1 MRIILLGPPGAGKG
15 TQAQFL
21 SERYDIP
28 KIATGDML
36 RSAIKDGSQLG
47 IAVNKA
53 MNEGKLIADDVMI
66 AIVQERIA
74 KSDCKNGF
82 LLDGFPRTLVQAESL
97 TKAGVKIDFVVEIRV
112 IDEEI
117 VRRLSGRRIHPGSGR
132 VYHAVYSPPKKPGFD
147 DETGEL
153 LIQREDDHEE
163 TIRRRLSIY
172 HKETEPVISYYQDL
186 AAQDVNHAP
195 YYIYESGRGPIEQ
208 VRDEIIKSI
217 DSIKQ
222 QGA

>member
-15 TQAQFL
+15 TQAHFL
-21 SERYDIP
+21 SDHYGIP

-36 RSAIKDGSQLG
+36 RAAIKEGSQLG
-47 IAVNKA
+47 KAVERA

-66 AIVQERIA
+66 AIVQERIS
-74 KSDCKNGF
+74 KSDCENGF
-82 LLDGFPRTLVQAESL
+82 LLDGFPRTLVQAEAL
-97 TKAGVKIDFVVEIRV
+97 TEAGIKIDFVVEIRV

-132 VYHAVYSPPKKPGFD
+132 VYHTVYSPPKKPGVD
-147 DETGEL
+147 NESGEL

-163 TIRRRLSIY
+163 TVRHRLSIY

-186 AAQDVNHAP
+186 ASQNVEHAP
-195 YYIYESGRGPIEQ
+195 HYIYESGRGPIEQ
-208 VRDEIIKSI
+208 IRDEIFKSI
-217 DSIKQ
+217 E
-222 QGA
+222 AAR